1 MSSLLLGVDI
11 GTASSKGVLVR
22 DDGTVV
28 ATATRAH
35 EVSMPHPG
43 WVEHDAQQV
52 WWADFVA
59 ISQELAAAAREP
71 VAAVGVSGIGPC
83 LLPVDGED
91 QPLRPA
97 ILYGVDTRAQ
107 VQIEELNRALG
118 EETILERCGSVL
130 TSQAVG
136 PKMAWLRAN
145 EPDTWAATR
154 RFLMASSFLVRRLTD
169 SYVLDHHS
177 ASQCTPMYDPVQ
189 HRWIEEWTELIA
201 PGLELPQLRWPSDV
215 VGEVHAT
222 AAEQTGIPAGTPVV
236 AGTIDAWAEATSV
249 GVTAPGDLMLMYG
262 TTMFLVEVLD
272 RPRRSPHLWGT
283 VGTFPGTHNFA
294 AGMATSG
301 AITEWIRK
309 LTGESSFDR
318 LVAEARQSPPGAH
331 GLLMLPY
338 FAGERT
344 PLFDPDARGVLIG
357 LTLRHNRGD
366 LYRAAL
372 EATAYGV
379 RHNLEAMR
387 EAGGLYHRLVAVGGG
402 TKGGLW
408 TQIVSDVLNAPQQLP
423 RQTIGACLG
432 DGLLAAIGL
441 GQSPEILRWNPVT
454 TTVEP
459 RPDIAASYDRY
470 YSLYRELYPS
480 TRQIAHTLAQDQHLH
495 DVANTEPQIR
505 SQIGGS

>member
-22 DDGTVV
+22 ADGTVV
-28 ATATRAH
+28 ATAARAH

-43 WVEHDAQQV
+43 WVEHDPQAV
-52 WWADFVA
+52 WWADFAA
-59 ISQELAAAAREP
+59 ISNELTAVAPEP
-71 VAAVGVSGIGPC
+71 VAAVGISGIGPC
-83 LLPVDGED
+83 LLPVDSED
-91 QPLRPA
+91 RPLRPA
-97 ILYGVDTRAQ
+97 ILYGVDTRAR
-107 VQIEELNRALG
+107 VEIDELTQALG
-118 EETILERCGSVL
+118 EQAILERCGSVL

-136 PKMAWLRAN
+136 PKLAWLRAN
-145 EPDTWAATR
+145 EPEIWTATR
-154 RFLMASSFLVRRLTD
+154 RFLMASSFIVRELTG
-169 SYVLDHHS
+169 SYILDHHS
-177 ASQCTPMYDPVQ
+177 ASQCTPMYDPVE
-189 HRWIEEWTELIA
+189 HRWIDEWTELIA

-215 VGEVHAT
+215 VGEVRDS
-222 AAEQTGIPAGTPVV
+222 AAEQSGIPAGTPVV

-249 GVTAPGDLMLMYG
+249 GVTVPGDVMLMYG

-272 RPRRSPHLWGT
+272 RPRRSPDLWGT

-309 LTGESSFDR
+309 LTGESSFDP
-318 LVAEARQSPPGAH
+318 LVAEAQQSPPGAH

-366 LYRAAL
+366 IYRAAL

-379 RHNLEAMR
+379 RHNLQAMR
-387 EAGGLYHRLVAVGGG
+387 DAGGQARRLVAVGGG

-408 TQIVSDVLNAPQQLP
+408 TQIVSDVLDAPQQLP

-432 DGLLAAIGL
+432 DALLAAIGI
-441 GQSPEILRWNPVT
+441 GHIKSGESPDMSQWNPIAAT
-454 TTVEP
+454 IEP
-459 RPDIAASYDRY
+459 RPEPAAAYERRY
-470 YSLYRELYPS
+470 ALYRELYPN
-480 TRQIAHTLAQDQHLH
+480 TREIAHALAREQRVLS
-495 DVANTEPQIR
+495 PR
-505 SQIGGS
+505 IGGS

>member
-1 MSSLLLGVDI
+1 VSLLLGVDI

-28 ATATRAH
+28 ATATRPH

-43 WVEHDAQQV
+43 WVEHDAQAV
-52 WWADFVA
+52 WWADFVE
-59 ISQELAAAAREP
+59 ISQELTAAAHEP
-71 VAAVGVSGIGPC
+71 LAAVGVSGIGPC

-91 QPLRPA
+91 RPLRPA

-107 VQIEELNRALG
+107 VQIEELTRALG
-118 EETILERCGSVL
+118 EQAILERCGSVL

-136 PKMAWLRAN
+136 PKLAWLRAN

-154 RFLMASSFLVRRLTD
+154 RFLMASSFLVRRLTGA
-169 SYVLDHHS
+169 YILDHHS
-177 ASQCTPMYDPVQ
+177 ASQCTPLYDPVQ
-189 HRWIEEWTELIA
+189 HRWIQEWTELIA
-201 PGLELPQLRWPSDV
+201 PGLELPELRWPSDV
-215 VGEVHAT
+215 VGEVQAT
-222 AAEQTGIPAGTPVV
+222 AAQQTGIPAGTPVV

-249 GVTAPGDLMLMYG
+249 GVTAPGDVMLMYG

-272 RPRRSPHLWGT
+272 QPRRSPHLWGT

-318 LVAEARQSPPGAH
+318 LVAEAQQSPPGAN

-357 LTLRHNRGD
+357 LTLRHTRGD
-366 LYRAAL
+366 IYRAAL

-387 EAGGLYHRLVAVGGG
+387 DAGGQYRRLVAVGGG

-408 TQIVSDVLNAPQQLP
+408 TQIVSDVLNAPQDLP
-423 RQTIGACLG
+423 NQTIGACLG
-432 DGLLAAIGL
+432 DAMLAAIGA
-441 GQSPEILRWNPVT
+441 GQSPKVTQWNPIAIT
-454 TTVEP
+454 IEP
-459 RPDIAASYDRY
+459 RPEPAAAYEHY
-470 YSLYRELYPS
+470 YAHYRELYPN
-480 TRQIAHTLAQDQHLH
+480 TRDIAHALARQQR
-495 DVANTEPQIR
+495 AGPSR
-505 SQIGGS
+505 IGGS

>member
-1 MSSLLLGVDI
+1 MSLLLGVDI

-28 ATATRAH
+28 ATATRPH

-43 WVEHDAQQV
+43 WVEHDAQAV
-52 WWADFVA
+52 WWADFVE
-59 ISQELAAAAREP
+59 ISQELTAAAHEP
-71 VAAVGVSGIGPC
+71 LAAVGVSGIGPC
-83 LLPVDGED
+83 LLPVDDED
-91 QPLRPA
+91 RPLRPA

-107 VQIEELNRALG
+107 VQIEELTRALG
-118 EETILERCGSVL
+118 EQAILERCGSVL

-136 PKMAWLRAN
+136 PKLAWLRAN
-145 EPDTWAATR
+145 EPDTWTATR
-154 RFLMASSFLVRRLTD
+154 RFLMASSFLVRRLTGA
-169 SYVLDHHS
+169 YILDHHS
-177 ASQCTPMYDPVQ
+177 ASQCTPLYDPVQ
-189 HRWIEEWTELIA
+189 HRWIQEWTELIA
-201 PGLELPQLRWPSDV
+201 PGLELPELRWPSDV
-215 VGEVHAT
+215 VGEVQAT

-236 AGTIDAWAEATSV
+236 AGTVDAWAEATSV
-249 GVTAPGDLMLMYG
+249 GVTAPGDVMLMYG

-272 RPRRSPHLWGT
+272 QPRRSPHLWGT

-318 LVAEARQSPPGAH
+318 LVAEAQQSPPGAN

-357 LTLRHNRGD
+357 LTLRHTRGD
-366 LYRAAL
+366 IYRAAL

-387 EAGGLYHRLVAVGGG
+387 DAGGQYRRLVAVGGG

-408 TQIVSDVLNAPQQLP
+408 TQIVSDVLNAPQDLP
-423 RQTIGACLG
+423 NQTIGACLG
-432 DGLLAAIGL
+432 DALLAAIGA
-441 GQSPEILRWNPVT
+441 GQSPKVTQWNPIAIT
-454 TTVEP
+454 IEP
-459 RPDIAASYDRY
+459 RPEPAAAYEHY
-470 YSLYRELYPS
+470 YAHYRELYPN
-480 TRQIAHTLAQDQHLH
+480 TRDIAHALARQQR
-495 DVANTEPQIR
+495 AGPSR
-505 SQIGGS
+505 IGGS